1 MKLAAF
7 DYASPATMEE
17 AVALFTLRSGNAKD
31 HLRRAS
37 CRCSRLGSLRQ
48 SCWSI

>member
-17 AVALFTLRSGNAKD
+17 AVALLASRSGNAKII
-31 HLRRAS
+31 S
-37 CRCSRLGSLRQ
+37 GG
-48 SCWSI
+48 